1 MKCLTTRGICGGYYI
16 KPRKN
21 QSWRHRRRLAFE
33 PKALQACLPVTEPA
47 VGLSFEDD
55 YQIMYFDEWRY
66 LAEAP
71 LSGFISSKLWSTF
84 MPQLTSQSIVLRHA
98 ALGIGAMSHALSAQS
113 AGHDA
118 DKHRHYQS
126 AIEYYCK
133 AIRSLA
139 ESSHSAVNTLDAV
152 LLSILFATFESLC
165 RNTKSALK
173 HVSHGLSMIR
183 DLCSGPNAMALLN
196 QLAPEPGELMSEV
209 VSLYSRL
216 GVQTQI
222 IAGGRIDARKSDL
235 GTSRERLKASPEEMH
250 SINSRLDRYFNP
262 RQGLGFYPETFS
274 NSEQA
279 LEYWVAMTRRIETM
293 GPDIVRVVRNLLNE
307 DATDHSA
314 VEKAIDRFQ
323 NSSELRSYTSNA
335 CSQLGQWR
343 RAYWPLYQRHGVS
356 HAGEISDWSIVSL
369 YVEYLALSIHSNVAQ
384 YGDYDYV
391 ESITAKCRDIVKLC
405 EVLLCQ
411 QSMKSRRPAS
421 MFTMHTGLTWH
432 LTFVAINCRDAD
444 VRLSAMRVLET
455 YPRHDGLW
463 SSYLLL
469 EIGKKSQEIE
479 AENITEESSFVQ
491 WRRLCRR
498 VYLFE
503 EAGSKLI
510 FRFMR
515 MDEETGQWE
524 YIEEFADTSQSRSGA
539 GGLEWRSRPLSS
551 QKFTLQWGRT
561 ADAASGS
568 LWPGMGCVKQVP
580 SS

>member
-1 MKCLTTRGICGGYYI
+1 
-16 KPRKN
+16 
-21 QSWRHRRRLAFE
+21 
-33 PKALQACLPVTEPA
+33 
-47 VGLSFEDD
+47 
-55 YQIMYFDEWRY
+55 
-66 LAEAP
+66 
-71 LSGFISSKLWSTF
+71 
-84 MPQLTSQSIVLRHA
+84 
-98 ALGIGAMSHALSAQS
+98 MSHALSARS
-113 AGHDA
+113 TGHDA

-139 ESSHSAVNTLDAV
+139 KSSHSAVNTLDAV

-165 RNTKSALK
+165 RNLNSALE
-173 HVSHGLSMIR
+173 HISHGLSMIR
-183 DLCSGPNAMALLN
+183 GLCSGPNAMALLN

-222 IAGGRIDARKSDL
+222 IAGGRIDARNSDL
-235 GTSRERLKASPEEMH
+235 ETSRERLKASPEEMH

-262 RQGLGFYPETFS
+262 PQGLGFHPERFS
-274 NSEQA
+274 YSEEA

-307 DATDHSA
+307 DAADHSA

-323 NSSELRSYTSNA
+323 SSSELGSYTSNA
-335 CSQLGQWR
+335 CSQLEQWR
-343 RAYWPLYQRHGVS
+343 RAFWPLYQRHGAP
-356 HAGEISDWSIVSL
+356 HAVETADWSIVSL

-384 YGDYDYV
+384 YGHYNYV
-391 ESITAKCRDIVKLC
+391 KSITLKCRDIVKLC
-405 EVLLCQ
+405 EALLCQ
-411 QSMKSRRPAS
+411 QNMKSRRPAS

-432 LTFVAINCRDAD
+432 LTFVAINCRDPD
-444 VRLSAMRVLET
+444 VRLSAMRVLES

-463 SSYLLL
+463 SSDLLL
-469 EIGKKSQEIE
+469 EIAKKSQDIE
-479 AENITEESSFVQ
+479 AENITEERSEVQ

-515 MDEETGQWE
+515 KDNETEQWK
-524 YIEEFADTSQSRSGA
+524 YTEEFADASQLRSSA
-539 GGLEWRSRPLSS
+539 GGLKWRPRPLSS

-580 SS
+580 

>member
-21 QSWRHRRRLAFE
+21 QSWGHRRRLAFE
-33 PKALQACLPVTEPA
+33 PKALQACITIAEPA

-71 LSGFISSKLWSTF
+71 LSGFTSSKLWSTF

-98 ALGIGAMSHALSAQS
+98 ALSIGAMSHALSDQS
-113 AGHDA
+113 TGHDA

-139 ESSHSAVNTLDAV
+139 RSSHSAVNTLDAV

-165 RNTKSALK
+165 RNLKSALE

-183 DLCSGPNAMALLN
+183 GLCSGPNAMALLN

-222 IAGGRIDARKSDL
+222 IAGGRIDVRNSDL
-235 GTSRERLKASPEEMH
+235 GTSRERLKASPEEIH

-262 RQGLGFYPETFS
+262 RQGLCFHPERFS
-274 NSEQA
+274 NSEEA

-307 DATDHSA
+307 DATDHLA

-323 NSSELRSYTSNA
+323 SSSELSSYTSNA
-335 CSQLGQWR
+335 CSQLEQWR
-343 RAYWPLYQRHGVS
+343 GAFWPLYQRHGAS
-356 HAGEISDWSIVSL
+356 HEGETSDWSIVSL
-369 YVEYLALSIHSNVAQ
+369 YIEYLALSIHSNVAQ
-384 YGDYDYV
+384 YGNYNYV
-391 ESITAKCRDIVKLC
+391 ESITPKCRDIVKLC
-405 EVLLCQ
+405 EILLREQ
-411 QSMKSRRPAS
+411 NMKSRRQAS

-432 LTFVAINCRDAD
+432 LTFVAINCRDPD

-455 YPRHDGLW
+455 YPRYDGLW
-463 SSYLLL
+463 SSHLLL
-469 EIGKKSQEIE
+469 EIAKKSQDIE
-479 AENITEESSFVQ
+479 TENTTEESSEVQ

-515 MDEETGQWE
+515 KDKETEQWD
-524 YIEEFADTSQSRSGA
+524 YIEEFVNASQLREGVDGLNWSR
-539 GGLEWRSRPLSS
+539 RPLSS
-551 QKFTLQWGRT
+551 QMFTLQWGRT

-580 SS
+580 

>member
-1 MKCLTTRGICGGYYI
+1 MRCLTTRGVCGGYYI

-33 PKALQACLPVTEPA
+33 SKGSQACITITEPV

-55 YQIMYFDEWRY
+55 YQMMYFDEWRY

-71 LSGFISSKLWSTF
+71 LSGFTSSKLWSTF
-84 MPQLTSQSIVLRHA
+84 MPQLTSQSTVLRHA
-98 ALGIGAMSHALSAQS
+98 ALSIGAMSHALSAQS
-113 AGHDA
+113 TGHDA

-139 ESSHSAVNTLDAV
+139 QSSHSAVNTLDAV

-165 RNTKSALK
+165 RNLKSALE

-183 DLCSGPNAMALLN
+183 GLCSGPNAMSLLN

-222 IAGGRIDARKSDL
+222 IVGGRIDARNL
-235 GTSRERLKASPEEMH
+235 EIGTSPERVKASPEEMRD
-250 SINSRLDRYFNP
+250 INSRLDRYFNP
-262 RQGLGFYPETFS
+262 RQGLGSHPETFS
-274 NSEQA
+274 NSEEA
-279 LEYWVAMTRRIETM
+279 LYHWVAMTRRVENM
-293 GPDIVRVVRNLLNE
+293 GPDIVRVVRNLLAEN
-307 DATDHSA
+307 AADHSA
-314 VEKAIDRFQ
+314 VDKAIDRFRS
-323 NSSELRSYTSNA
+323 SSELRSYTSNA
-335 CSQLGQWR
+335 CAQLEQWR
-343 RAYWPLYQRHGVS
+343 RAFWPLYQHHDAS
-356 HAGEISDWSIVSL
+356 HVDEISDWSIVSL

-384 YGDYDYV
+384 FGDYDYV
-391 ESITAKCRDIVKLC
+391 ESITPKCRDIVKLC

-411 QSMKSRRPAS
+411 QNMKPRGPAYI
-421 MFTMHTGLTWH
+421 FTMHTGLTWH
-432 LTFVAINCRDAD
+432 LAFVAINCRDPE
-444 VRLSAMRVLET
+444 VRLSAMRVLEA

-463 SSYLLL
+463 SSHLLL
-469 EIGKKSQEIE
+469 EIAKKSQDIE
-479 AENITEESSFVQ
+479 AENITGESSEVQ

-515 MDEETGQWE
+515 KDRQTEQWE
-524 YIEEFADTSQSRSGA
+524 YIEESAEASQLRSGA
-539 GGLEWRSRPLSS
+539 GGLKWMRRPLSS

-561 ADAASGS
+561 ADASSGT

-580 SS
+580 